1 MNTSQSLLEANDSV
15 LIVIDIQDHFLEK
28 LPAPESELLVRRSCW
43 LIAVA
48 QWRGIPLVVT
58 AEEAGG
64 QPVSPR
70 ILQSLSPGT
79 AVFDKSSFGLA
90 HQPDILAAVEGTGR
104 RTAVLIGLETDV
116 CVAHSALGLLE
127 KGYRVA
133 VVADATGSPQNGHEI
148 GLARMKN
155 AGVVVV
161 SAKSLF
167 YEWMRSLDWLYRFHS
182 ENPDMRDPGGI
193 VL

>member
-1 MNTSQSLLEANDSV
+1 MNTSQPLLEANDSV

-28 LPAPESELLVRRSCW
+28 LPAPESELLVRRACW

-48 QWRGIPLVVT
+48 RWRGIPLIVT
-58 AEEAGG
+58 AEEANE
-64 QPVSPR
+64 QPVSQR
-70 ILQSLSPGT
+70 IMESLSPGT
-79 AVFDKSSFGLA
+79 PVFDKHSFGLA

-104 RTAVLIGLETDV
+104 KTAILIGLETDV
-116 CVAHSALGLLE
+116 CVTHSALGLLE

-167 YEWMRSLDWLYRFHS
+167 YEWMQNLDWIYRFHS

-193 VL
+193 IL